1 MATPAEEQV
10 GDLVDPLKKT
20 QSVTADIESASL
32 HALVIGTVLTH
43 ELPADVKVGE
53 VAQAIEQTQELK
65 DKLAESAETLA
76 DVSAAL
82 ESEIEKRSKITKQL
96 GSSQEQLGKS
106 QEQLGKSQKQ
116 LGKSQE
122 QLGKSQEQ
130 VEQLSEQ
137 VADLKK
143 P

>member
-1 MATPAEEQV
+1 MATPTEDHA
-10 GDLVDPLKKT
+10 GDLVDPLRKT
-20 QSVTADIESASL
+20 QSVTADIESASN
-32 HALVIGTVLTH
+32 HALVIGTVLAQ

-53 VAQAIEQTQELK
+53 VAQAIEQTHELK

-82 ESEIEKRSKITKQL
+82 ESEIEKRSKIAK
-96 GSSQEQLGKS
+96 
-106 QEQLGKSQKQ
+106 
-116 LGKSQE
+116 

-143 P
+143 T